1 MLTFESIMGNP
12 ISKVRAEAKAADETA
27 KRQMEERMNILEKM
41 VNSHLT
47 NQKHSI
53 LEGESDDQEIHSG
66 TVVARHQQIN
76 ITESSKESQQIKDA
90 IGDFFSGDFMGGLEK
105 IVQLGAEAVL
115 GNVSMGE
122 HETTDMFIV
131 WSDNALLRCDAYYY
145 RWNFSAKG
153 VINVGE
159 GVVGVLLVKRVID
172 MTKTDPQ
179 VLTHAITEQ
188 ANRQGM
194 TKQETLQ
201 EIDTAVELIRKVV
214 SLQAEIK
221 NIEAGGETTSE
232 FY

>member
-1 MLTFESIMGNP
+1 MGNP
-12 ISKVRAEAKAADETA
+12 ISKVRAEAKAADEKA
-27 KRQMEERMNILEKM
+27 KQQMEERMNILEKM
-41 VNSHLT
+41 VTARLT
-47 NQKHSI
+47 NQTHSI
-53 LEGESDDQEIHSG
+53 LEGQTDDQEIHSG
-66 TVVARHQQIN
+66 TVVAKHRQIN

-131 WSDNALLRCDAYYY
+131 WSDNAILRCDAYYY

-153 VINVGE
+153 VIDEAE
-159 GVVGVLLVKRVID
+159 GVVGVSLVKRVID
-172 MTKTDPQ
+172 ITKTDPQ

-221 NIEAGGETTSE
+221 KIEAGGETKEVKKPTNE
-232 FY
+232 F